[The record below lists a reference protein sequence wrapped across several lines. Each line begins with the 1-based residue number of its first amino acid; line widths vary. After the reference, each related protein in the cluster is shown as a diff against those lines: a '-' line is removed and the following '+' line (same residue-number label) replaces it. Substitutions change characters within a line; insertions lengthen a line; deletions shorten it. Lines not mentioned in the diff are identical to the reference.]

1 MDKFETHNK
10 VLIIGAGPGGL
21 CAAFKL
27 VKSGI
32 VPVIIEQQDVTGG
45 QAKSICL
52 DDVKVD
58 VGNKQFY
65 SRIPELIDFLE
76 NDLGCE
82 MTNYVQRIGI
92 VYNNKIFEQSSKYR
106 GVRRGMP
113 FFLLVQGLL
122 DLVKSKL
129 EAGRIEPANFEKQM
143 HQLRGELFSKI
154 FAQVYEEKVTGL
166 LWKDVPFSKLETL
179 QPDKNL
185 ISGLK
190 RFVSHSKQI
199 KSKQPL
205 WQHPIQST
213 GKIAENITAN
223 LKQQGVPI
231 LFNSKV
237 TGIDIDDNNLHKVT
251 IQNEGGVSYIFADNV
266 IVSAPLTKINDWIT
280 GKTHS
285 NKVTPKM
292 RSAIIVY
299 LVMSGD
305 CLFEHTFLRIAT
317 PNTPITRITNYN
329 AYHAN
334 MVGSGKCCIGIELF
348 LHQNNVDFTQSD
360 NWYLETA
367 ISFCKKAN
375 LIDADKIINSKV
387 LRIPFG
393 EAGLSPKDYLVNE
406 ELRSAYNNVNLNP
419 KLYYITR
426 TGLDRSMHAG
436 LLAAAAILEN
446 KRELFLSKTNQ
457 LATEPWLD

>member
-1 MDKFETHNK
+1 MDKFPTHNK

-27 VKSGI
+27 VKSGVI
-32 VPVIIEQQDVTGG
+32 PLIIEQQDITGG
-45 QAKSICL
+45 QAKSVCL

-82 MTNYVQRIGI
+82 MTNYLQRIGI

-113 FFLLVQGLL
+113 LFLLVQGLL

-129 EAGRIEPANFEKQM
+129 EASRIEAANFEKQM
-143 HQLRGELFSKI
+143 HQLRGKLFSKI
-154 FAQVYEEKVTGL
+154 FAQTYEEKVTGL
-166 LWKDVPFSKLETL
+166 LWKDVPFSKIESL

-185 ISGLK
+185 INGLK

-213 GKIAENITAN
+213 GKIAEIITAY
-223 LKQQGVPI
+223 LVQQGVPI
-231 LFNSKV
+231 LYNSKV
-237 TGIDIDDNNLHKVT
+237 TGIDIEENNLNKVT
-251 IQNEGGVSYIFADNV
+251 IQNGEGISCEYADNV
-266 IVSAPLTKINDWIT
+266 IVSAPISKINDWIS
-280 GKTHS
+280 GKNVS
-285 NKVTPKM
+285 KNVIPKM
-292 RSAIIVY
+292 RSAVIVY

-317 PNTPITRITNYN
+317 PDTPITRITNYN
-329 AYHAN
+329 AYDAN

-348 LHQNNVDFTQSD
+348 LHQNNVDYKQSD
-360 NWYLETA
+360 NWFLEMA
-367 ISFCKKAN
+367 VSFCKQAN

-406 ELRSAYNNVNLNP
+406 ELRSAYNNVSLKPN
-419 KLYYITR
+419 LYYITR

-446 KRELFLSKTNQ
+446 KRDLFLSKTNQ